1 MAKEQDKINRNNT
14 TEGKSQF
21 YKNNKYYTI
30 SIYTIITITFLAVI
44 VKLIWKWTST
54 IAAIESIFNMLAP
67 FLIGMLIA
75 YVLNPLVKLFD
86 GKIFEKLF
94 KMKNRNMRKG
104 LSILISYMLVIGLL
118 TVCISVVI
126 PELYNSIYN
135 VYNGINDYYNNF
147 LTFLDKMAVKYPDL
161 DIAYITKLAESNST
175 KVVEFLQ
182 NSIGTIL
189 PILYNT
195 SISVISWILNLI
207 IALMVSCYMLIDKE
221 KLIRNFKR
229 LIYVIMKKNT
239 AERFI
244 STLKDANEI
253 FSNFVIGKA
262 LDSLIIGIIC
272 FIFMKIVGLEYAM
285 LISVIVGITNM
296 IPYFGPFIGA
306 IPGSILLL
314 TVNWKMAF
322 VFIIWIVVLQ
332 QFDGLYLGPKILGDR
347 LGLRPLW
354 IIFAITVG
362 GYFFGPIGMFLGVP
376 TVAVIAYLLDRWI
389 TRVLIKKNI
398 DI

>member
-1 MAKEQDKINRNNT
+1 MAKEQDKINRINT

-104 LSILISYMLVIGLL
+104 LSILISYVLVIGLL

-207 IALMVSCYMLIDKE
+207 IALKVSCYMLIDKE

-272 FIFMKIVGLEYAM
+272 FIFMKMVGLEYAM

>member
-1 MAKEQDKINRNNT
+1 MAKEQDKINRINT

-104 LSILISYMLVIGLL
+104 LSILISYVLVIGLL

-221 KLIRNFKR
+221 KL
-229 LIYVIMKKNT
+229 
-239 AERFI
+239 

>member
-1 MAKEQDKINRNNT
+1 MAKEQDKINRINT

-104 LSILISYMLVIGLL
+104 LSILISYVLVIGLL

-147 LTFLDKMAVKYPDL
+147 LTFLDKLAVKHPDL

-195 SISVISWILNLI
+195 SISVISWILNLV

>member
-1 MAKEQDKINRNNT
+1 MAKEQDKINRINT

-104 LSILISYMLVIGLL
+104 LSILISYVLVIGLL

-147 LTFLDKMAVKYPDL
+147 LTFLDKLAVKYPDL

-195 SISVISWILNLI
+195 SISVISWIFNLV

-244 STLKDANEI
+244 STLKDANQI

>member
-1 MAKEQDKINRNNT
+1 MAKEQDKINRINT

-75 YVLNPLVKLFD
+75 YVLNPLVQLFA
-86 GKIFEKLF
+86 GNIFEEL
-94 KMKNRNMRKG
+94 
-104 LSILISYMLVIGLL
+104 
-118 TVCISVVI
+118 

-207 IALMVSCYMLIDKE
+207 IALMVSFYMLILTFPRTTSFQF
-221 KLIRNFKR
+221 LI
-229 LIYVIMKKNT
+229 
-239 AERFI
+239 
-244 STLKDANEI
+244 
-253 FSNFVIGKA
+253 
-262 LDSLIIGIIC
+262 
-272 FIFMKIVGLEYAM
+272 
-285 LISVIVGITNM
+285 
-296 IPYFGPFIGA
+296 
-306 IPGSILLL
+306 
-314 TVNWKMAF
+314 
-322 VFIIWIVVLQ
+322 
-332 QFDGLYLGPKILGDR
+332 
-347 LGLRPLW
+347 
-354 IIFAITVG
+354 
-362 GYFFGPIGMFLGVP
+362 
-376 TVAVIAYLLDRWI
+376 
-389 TRVLIKKNI
+389 
-398 DI
+398 

>member
-1 MAKEQDKINRNNT
+1 MAKEQDKINRINT

-104 LSILISYMLVIGLL
+104 LSILISYVLVIGLL
-118 TVCISVVI
+118 AVCISVVI

-272 FIFMKIVGLEYAM
+272 FIFMKIVGIEYAM

>member
-1 MAKEQDKINRNNT
+1 
-14 TEGKSQF
+14 
-21 YKNNKYYTI
+21 
-30 SIYTIITITFLAVI
+30 
-44 VKLIWKWTST
+44 
-54 IAAIESIFNMLAP
+54 
-67 FLIGMLIA
+67 
-75 YVLNPLVKLFD
+75 
-86 GKIFEKLF
+86 
-94 KMKNRNMRKG
+94 
-104 LSILISYMLVIGLL
+104 
-118 TVCISVVI
+118 
-126 PELYNSIYN
+126 
-135 VYNGINDYYNNF
+135 
-147 LTFLDKMAVKYPDL
+147 
-161 DIAYITKLAESNST
+161 
-175 KVVEFLQ
+175 
-182 NSIGTIL
+182 
-189 PILYNT
+189 
-195 SISVISWILNLI
+195 
-207 IALMVSCYMLIDKE
+207 MLIDKE

-272 FIFMKIVGLEYAM
+272 FIFMKMVGLEYAM

>member
-1 MAKEQDKINRNNT
+1 MAKEQDKINRINT

-104 LSILISYMLVIGLL
+104 LSILISYVLVIGLL
-118 TVCISVVI
+118 AVCISVVI